1 MKKIAY
7 ILAISAAASGLQAC
21 GSGSA
26 TANNMS
32 DSTAMSTDSMHMHT
46 DSMSMDSMVMD
57 SMTMQSSA
65 MDTTFVNTAAIAG
78 MAEVQMSELA
88 QQHASHA
95 KVKEFA
101 NMMVTDHSR
110 ANAELKQIAGSKNL
124 MLPEKLDKAHM
135 DKLTMLKSKKG
146 AEFDKAYVMAMV
158 EGHEKTVALM
168 EQGSMSLKDADLKK
182 FATKTTPV
190 VKSHLEAIKKI
201 KSEMK

>member
-1 MKKIAY
+1 MKKLVY
-7 ILAISAAASGLQAC
+7 VLAISAAASGLHAC
-21 GSGSA
+21 SSGSA
-26 TANNMS
+26 TANNLS

-46 DSMSMDSMVMD
+46 DSMAMD
-57 SMTMQSSA
+57 SMTMLSNA
-65 MDTTFVNTAAIAG
+65 MDTSFVNKAAIAG

-88 QQHASHA
+88 QQQASHA

-101 NMMVTDHSR
+101 SMMVTDHSR
-110 ANAELKQIAGSKNL
+110 ANTELKQIAGSKNL
-124 MLPEKLDKAHM
+124 MLPAKLDKAHM
-135 DKLTMLKSKKG
+135 DKLEMLKKKKG

-168 EQGSMSLKDADLKK
+168 EQGSMSLTDADLKA
-182 FATKTTPV
+182 FATKTTPI